1 MTPQKPFPIRTGREL
16 AQRRKA
22 TGLTQTE
29 LGALAGFGRHTV
41 SYWETKPRLSFGSP
55 AVLAMLK
62 ALGVPYFRTNTR
74 AHVMGSY
81 AATRTFG
88 RIASEPQPPA
98 HLLSKSLTRKK
109 CGARTRRGTACQALS
124 VLGKERCKNHGG
136 FSTGPKTTAGKRA
149 ISAAQ
154 RRRWVSFRRIA
165 QRNE

>member
-1 MTPQKPFPIRTGREL
+1 MPAEKPFPIRTGRDL

-22 TGLTQTE
+22 AGLTQTE

-41 SYWETKPRLSFGSP
+41 SYWETKPRLSLSSP

-88 RIASEPQPPA
+88 RMASEPPPA
-98 HLLSKSLTRKK
+98 APLLSKSYPRKK
-109 CGARTRRGTACQALS
+109 CGARTRRGTACQALAIP
-124 VLGKERCKNHGG
+124 GKKRCKLHGG
-136 FSTGPKTTAGKRA
+136 LSTGPESETGRQK
-149 ISAAQ
+149 ISRIQRERWAAHQ
-154 RRRWVSFRRIA
+154 GFNP
-165 QRNE
+165 Q